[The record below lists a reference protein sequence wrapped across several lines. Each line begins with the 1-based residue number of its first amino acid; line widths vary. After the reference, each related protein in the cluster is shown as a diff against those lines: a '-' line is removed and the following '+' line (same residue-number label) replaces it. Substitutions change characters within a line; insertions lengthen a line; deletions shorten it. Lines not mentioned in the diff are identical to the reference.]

1 MRAMRPLLFFLFAF
15 LIVLPAARA
24 DVPLIWRDQVKGLR
38 EQELLD
44 YFKLVNRYDPALP
57 YKIAATD
64 LNGDGVEEWL
74 FFQKTSPACESAA
87 NCGISVGGLSEGK
100 IVLLG
105 EMHGGKIGVSDEKL
119 YGVRKLLVYNEKNND
134 FAYQTYVWM
143 PTEQA
148 FRPE

>member
-1 MRAMRPLLFFLFAF
+1 MRPLLFFLLAF
-15 LIVLPAARA
+15 LMVVPAAHA
-24 DVPLIWRDQVKGLR
+24 DVPLIWRDQAKGIR

-44 YFKLVNRYDPALP
+44 YFKLVKRYDPTLP
-57 YKIAATD
+57 YRIAATD

-74 FFQKTSPACESAA
+74 FFQKTSPACESTAD
-87 NCGISVGGLSEGK
+87 CRLSIGGLSEGE

-105 EMHGGKIGVSDEKL
+105 EMHGGKIGVSNEKL

-134 FAYQTYVWM
+134 FAYQTYVWT